1 MFKMNICCNLSISK
15 TNDIETLEN
24 CKFLLLFYFKI
35 NTSIPSLLKI
45 ETVFYVNVALITLGT
60 LNSSKQNK
68 AKLLKLLNFV
78 LTKEETQTR
87 VRTGYLKKGGIHA
100 WLTLVNSY
108 QIKTYLSLITDHD
121 KVVKSS
127 IIQVWFKTYIKGKYF
142 FLRLHK

>member
-15 TNDIETLEN
+15 TNDIETLEK
-24 CKFLLLFYFKI
+24 CKLLLLFYSKI

-78 LTKEETQTR
+78 LTKEEIQTR

-100 WLTLVNSY
+100 
-108 QIKTYLSLITDHD
+108 
-121 KVVKSS
+121 
-127 IIQVWFKTYIKGKYF
+127 
-142 FLRLHK
+142 

>member
-78 LTKEETQTR
+78 LTKEIQTR

-100 WLTLVNSY
+100 
-108 QIKTYLSLITDHD
+108 
-121 KVVKSS
+121 
-127 IIQVWFKTYIKGKYF
+127 
-142 FLRLHK
+142 